1 MNMNRD
7 YDWSPPKNDIRNIPP
22 KVQEKYKK
30 EDTRYLDDDKDNI
43 NNYRNEYSERFYNNA
58 ARNIPITPKRKSV
71 PKYII
76 IFLLLVSFVFI
87 CLGLNINISIIIFT
101 FLFIIIIPIY
111 ILYKKRYITRS
122 VIKVFMYFVF
132 IFIVI
137 PIIYDVSHNE
147 NNPQQNNTII
157 SNLNIVSTPIS
168 PILPLITPKSIMNN
182 NAEILKGVWHS
193 SMFNLY
199 INDDKK
205 TAILESY
212 TGKSFYYYT
221 IDDKEIIL
229 TNTDGISMR
238 SSYKILNSNMI
249 EINLVGIKIVF
260 DRVQ

>member
-1 MNMNRD
+1 MMNRD
-7 YDWSPPKNDIRNIPP
+7 YDWSPPKNDIRNSPP
-22 KVQEKYKK
+22 HVEEKYKRETFK
-30 EDTRYLDDDKDNI
+30 RDFIFSDNKQQI
-43 NNYRNEYSERFYNNA
+43 KLKNNKK
-58 ARNIPITPKRKSV
+58 I
-71 PKYII
+71 PKYFI
-76 IFLLLVSFVFI
+76 IFLLLVSFIFI

-199 INDDKK
+199 INDDK